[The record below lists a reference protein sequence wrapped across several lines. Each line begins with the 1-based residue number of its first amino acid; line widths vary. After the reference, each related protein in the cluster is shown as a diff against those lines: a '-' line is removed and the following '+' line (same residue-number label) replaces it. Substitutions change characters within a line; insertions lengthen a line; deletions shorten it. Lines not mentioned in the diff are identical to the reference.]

1 MANRQNF
8 PSSLFPLRGDISAEA
23 GQTTVTVEGI
33 QTQPVD
39 PAVPDTGDTFIYEAD
54 GVWHP
59 GKTNASVLVNGIPV
73 SDDYDFLVNNHAID
87 GIVNW
92 PYGYASQVYQNGAAI

>member
-1 MANRQNF
+1 MANRQSY

-23 GQTTVTVEGI
+23 GDVAVVVEGI

-39 PAVPDTGDTFIYEAD
+39 PAVPDTGDELIYGAD
-54 GVWHP
+54 GIWHP
-59 GKTNASVLVNGIPV
+59 GKLNASVLINDIPI
-73 SDDYDFLVNNHAID
+73 SDDYDFLVNQIAID

-92 PYGYASQVYQNGAAI
+92 PYGYASQVFQNGAAI